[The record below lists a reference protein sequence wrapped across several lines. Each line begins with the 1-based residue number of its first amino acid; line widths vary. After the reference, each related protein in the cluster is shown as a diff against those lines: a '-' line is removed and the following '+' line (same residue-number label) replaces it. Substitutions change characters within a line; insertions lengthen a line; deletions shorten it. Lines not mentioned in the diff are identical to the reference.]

1 MGREVIITIG
11 TTATKI
17 LDQSITRKEF
27 TLKNQGSVT
36 VYLGISKNVATS
48 GTRKGRELSPSMV
61 ESANKGEDPE
71 LIKEELYGIVE
82 TGTCDVWVW
91 EA

>member
-17 LDQSITRKEF
+17 LDQSITRKEI
-27 TLKNQGSVT
+27 TIQNQGAAT
-36 VYLGISKNVATS
+36 VYLGISENVAVS
-48 GTRKGRELSPSMV
+48 GTRKGRELAAGVIETINS
-61 ESANKGEDPE
+61 KDDPE
-71 LIKEELYGIVE
+71 LIKERMYGIVAA
-82 TGTCDVWVW
+82 GTVDVWVW